1 MSSRNP
7 VPGGP
12 PESAPCPV
20 VGIGCSA
27 GGLEALEKFFSQMPI
42 DSGAA
47 IVVVQHLSPAHTSAL
62 PDLLAHFTRLPV
74 AEVKDGMAVQ
84 PDHVYVIPPGSDLAL
99 LHGTLRLLKP
109 AEKHGLRLPI
119 DFFLRTLA
127 DDRRDRA
134 IGVVLSGMGSDGA
147 FGLAA
152 IREKGGLTLVQD
164 PATAQAD
171 GMPASAVR
179 AGAADIVALA
189 EALPGRIRSHLLHL
203 LLRDTAEPADT
214 PELASALDRISILL
228 RASHGTDFTLYKTNS
243 LCRRIE
249 RRMVVRQVAS
259 IDDYAEL
266 LRSEAHEVELL
277 FKELLIGVTSFF
289 RDPAVWDALRDTA
302 LPALFAQYP
311 EGKALRAWVP
321 ACSTG
326 EEAYTLA
333 IVFAEAIERLKP
345 RAAYSLQ
352 IFATDLDEAAI
363 TTARRG
369 VYPQNIAAD
378 VSTDRLARWFSTDE
392 GGWRVHKSIR
402 ETVVFA
408 TQDITADPP
417 FTKLDL
423 LSCRNLLIYFGNALQ
438 KKMLPLFHYAL
449 NPGGLLVLGNAET
462 VGNFGHHFAP
472 VDQKAR
478 IYRRSPQALT
488 FSEIEFTMRNTNAA
502 PPLPTPSLPDPVEH
516 IGQLTDQL
524 IQQTWAPA
532 AVLVNAD
539 GDILYVS
546 GRTGKYLEPAVGKTN
561 INVHAMAREGLREAL
576 VGVIRK
582 SLTDPLPVLLP
593 ALRVGT
599 NGGTQLVDVTV
610 QALTKPE
617 PLRGLVIIVFKD
629 VAEPPARGRRRK
641 SDAAETQSALARELQ
656 QSREAL
662 QAAQQELQT
671 MVEELKSGNE
681 ELQSTNEELQS
692 TNEELTTSKE
702 ELQSLNEELQT
713 VNAELQSK
721 VEDLTSIRNDMTNLL
736 NSTEIATVF
745 LDGAMNLR
753 RYTTHAT
760 KIFRLIQGDVGRPLG
775 HVVSD
780 LEHPNLVHDAQEVL
794 RTLVF
799 RETVAAT
806 SDGRWYR
813 VRTMPYRTQENVID
827 GVVITFTDITEIKL
841 LEAELR
847 KPRK

>member
-1 MSSRNP
+1 

-12 PESAPCPV
+12 PGSALCPV

-27 GGLEALEKFFSQMPI
+27 GGLEALEKFFSQTPV

-47 IVVVQHLSPAHTSAL
+47 FVIVQHLSPAHTSAL
-62 PDLLAHFTRLPV
+62 PDLLAQFTRMPV

-127 DDRRDRA
+127 DDRRERA

-147 FGLAA
+147 LGLAA

-179 AGAADIVALA
+179 AGAADIVAHA
-189 EALPGRIRSHLLHL
+189 EALPARIASHLQHP
-203 LLRDTAEPADT
+203 LLRDPARPEDT
-214 PELASALDRISILL
+214 PELAGALERIGILL
-228 RASHGTDFTLYKTNS
+228 RASHGTDFTQYKTNS
-243 LCRRIE
+243 LCRRIG
-249 RRMVVRQVAS
+249 RRMVVRQVAD
-259 IDDYAEL
+259 IDEYARL
-266 LRSEAHEVELL
+266 LQSEAHEVELL

-302 LPALFAQYP
+302 LPALFAQHP
-311 EGKALRAWVP
+311 EGRAVRAWVP

-326 EEAYTLA
+326 EEAYSLA
-333 IVFAEAIERLKP
+333 IVFAEALDRLKP
-345 RAAYSLQ
+345 VAPFTLQ
-352 IFATDLDEAAI
+352 VFATDLDETAIAA
-363 TTARRG
+363 ARRG
-369 VYPQNIAAD
+369 VYPQSIAAD
-378 VSTDRLARWFSTDE
+378 VSPERLARCFGADE
-392 GGWRVHKSIR
+392 GGWRVNKNIR
-402 ETVVFA
+402 DTVVFA

-417 FTKLDL
+417 FTKLDI
-423 LSCRNLLIYFGNALQ
+423 LSCRNLLIYFRTSLQ
-438 KKMLPLFHYAL
+438 QKMLPLFHYAL
-449 NPGGLLVLGNAET
+449 NPGGLLVLGSAET
-462 VGNFGHHFAP
+462 VGNFGQHFATL
-472 VDQKAR
+472 DQRCR
-478 IYRRSPQALT
+478 IYRRSPQAMST
-488 FSEIEFTMRNTNAA
+488 SEVQFTMPTPSAT
-502 PPLPTPSLPDPVEH
+502 PPLPAPQTHDAAEH

-546 GRTGKYLEPAVGKTN
+546 GRTGKYLEPAAGKTN

-582 SLTDPLPVLLP
+582 ALNEQRPVVLP

-599 NGGTQLVDVTV
+599 NGGTQRVDVTV
-610 QALTKPE
+610 QALGKPE
-617 PLRGLVIIVFKD
+617 LLRGLVIIVFKD
-629 VAEPPARGRRRK
+629 VPDPPARSRRRK
-641 SDAAETQSALARELQ
+641 SDTAESQSAMSRELQ
-656 QSREAL
+656 QCREAL
-662 QAAQQELQT
+662 QEAHLEMQT
-671 MVEELKSGNE
+671 LVEELKSGNE

-713 VNAELQSK
+713 VNAELESK
-721 VEDLTSIRNDMTNLL
+721 VEDLTSIRNDMSNLL

-780 LEHPNLVHDAQEVL
+780 LEHPNLVLDAQEVL

-799 RETVAAT
+799 RETVAPT
-806 SDGRWYR
+806 GDGRWYR

-847 KPRK
+847 KPRT